1 MELKTITLTYDEEVG
16 ILTLNRPER
25 NNAWTGRMHAEYR
38 YALASLAD
46 NDAVRAIVVTGR
58 GRSWIITTLFNMMV
72 KGCSISA
79 YTKGTPSTGYDNG
92 PHPIVISKR
101 R

>member
-46 NDAVRAIVVTGR
+46 NDAVGAIV
-58 GRSWIITTLFNMMV
+58 
-72 KGCSISA
+72 
-79 YTKGTPSTGYDNG
+79 
-92 PHPIVISKR
+92 
-101 R
+101 

>member
-1 MELKTITLTYDEEVG
+1 MELRTITLTYDEEVG

-46 NDAVRAIVVTGR
+46 NDGVGAIVVTGR
-58 GRSWIITTLFNMMV
+58 GRCFCVGADRAALNHHV
-72 KGCSISA
+72 EQG
-79 YTKGTPSTGYDNG
+79 GYD
-92 PHPIVISKR
+92 P
-101 R
+101 

>member
-38 YALASLAD
+38 FALASLAD
-46 NDAVRAIVVTGR
+46 NDAVGAIVVTGGGFVLCR
-58 GRSWIITTLFNMMV
+58 RRS
-72 KGCSISA
+72 GS
-79 YTKGTPSTGYDNG
+79 TKSSCRT
-92 PHPIVISKR
+92 R
-101 R
+101 WL